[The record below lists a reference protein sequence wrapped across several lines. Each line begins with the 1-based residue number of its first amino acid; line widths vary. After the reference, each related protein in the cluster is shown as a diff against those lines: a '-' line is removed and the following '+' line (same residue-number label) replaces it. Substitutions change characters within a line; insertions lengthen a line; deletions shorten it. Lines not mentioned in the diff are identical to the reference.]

1 MTARSDFAGLFKEPI
16 ALLFEAPLLYN
27 RFETIQVIFD

>member
-1 MTARSDFAGLFKEPI
+1 MTPRSDFAGLFKEPV